1 MFARGVNH
9 HTFTDGTSKARRS
22 SKEDGQVAV
31 VMLLLVGVPLFVFAM
46 AYAVGFGT
54 VYYQRAEYAHAAD
67 LSVEA
72 GLTCLRSTQISSNQ
86 LANCARISAYNI
98 LTQNL
103 NNDKLPIPSPLSISQ
118 GYLFP
123 GMPNPCNPTYPIT
136 TDMYYMKFTGETKPV
151 FFGQSAFGI
160 GTQKYPVCS
169 MASLNIQ
176 GG

>member
-1 MFARGVNH
+1 MFTRGVNH
-9 HTFTDGTSKARRS
+9 PTFTDRTSKARRS
-22 SKEDGQVAV
+22 PKEDGQVAV

-72 GLTCLRSTQISSNQ
+72 GLTCLHSTQMTFNQ
-86 LANCARISAYNI
+86 LTNCASTAASNI

-103 NNDKLPIPSPLSISQ
+103 NNDKLPIPSSIHQ
-118 GYLFP
+118 GYLSP